1 MVTTSGRLHRRAI
14 SALGRLFLLV
24 LAKRGPDVAKNATT
38 GLRFDEI
45 ESRVRNALS
54 RVKDPEIP
62 VCTIEQLG
70 LIENVSV
77 IDGTVTVKLLPTFVG
92 CPALD
97 AIRTDA
103 ERAARE
109 AAPGYEVTV
118 RFVYDPP
125 WTTDRITEAGR
136 EALTTFGI
144 APPGPATVLQIK
156 VRCPNCGSLDTT
168 LESAFGPTACRTI
181 RYCNSCRNPFEGFK
195 PKGE

>member
-1 MVTTSGRLHRRAI
+1 L
-14 SALGRLFLLV
+14 
-24 LAKRGPDVAKNATT
+24 N
-38 GLRFDEI
+38 EI
-45 ESRVRNALS
+45 EAAVRDALS

-62 VCTIEQLG
+62 VCTIADLG
-70 LIENVSV
+70 LIEDVRV
-77 IDGTVTVKLLPTFVG
+77 AGGAVRVTLLPTFVG

-109 AAPGYEVTV
+109 AAPDHEVNV
-118 RFVYDPP
+118 VFSYDPP
-125 WTTDRITEAGR
+125 WTTDRITQAGR

-144 APPGPATVLQIK
+144 APPGKARPLLQVA

-181 RYCNSCRNPFEGFK
+181 RYCNACRNPFEGFK